1 MIAWTIGCLMFALS
15 GGLADIHNPVG
26 RKVAEQQTEASDGP
40 SDDALLRQEV
50 DRLEFKEAEDRR
62 ERRLKEATD
71 PFWRELTGRN
81 PARNEAAQ
89 GARHPE
95 GWKGR

>member
-1 MIAWTIGCLMFALS
+1 MFALS

-26 RKVAEQQTEASDGP
+26 RKVAGQQTEASDGL
-40 SDDALLRQEV
+40 SEDALLREEV

-81 PARNEAAQ
+81 PAGAEAAQ
-89 GARHPE
+89 GARHPDAL
-95 GWKGR
+95 KGR